1 MVINQIKVWLHLI
14 KSYGRWKNNH
24 LEIPKKLWSKKWW
37 MYLQMNV
44 ARWNT
49 KWSFWCCRN
58 FGFVMKKKVMQNEDF
73 DHFEPVFCGPEP
85 WKKLYHKPTI
95 KTSLFTISLKNQR
108 CLQNPSLRCRMFF
121 KIVDCNSNLT
131 QLYFYL
137 MFCILLKSLWIS
149 RKQCTVYHG
158 SS

>member
-1 MVINQIKVWLHLI
+1 MGDGKIIIWKYQKNSDQRNDECI
-14 KSYGRWKNNH
+14 SRWMLPDEIQNNH
-24 LEIPKKLWSKKWW
+24 SDVAGISGLWW
-37 MYLQMNV
+37 
-44 ARWNT
+44 
-49 KWSFWCCRN
+49 
-58 FGFVMKKKVMQNEDF
+58 KKVMQNEDF

-108 CLQNPSLRCRMFF
+108 CLQDPSLRCHMFF

>member
-1 MVINQIKVWLHLI
+1 M
-14 KSYGRWKNNH
+14 
-24 LEIPKKLWSKKWW
+24 
-37 MYLQMNV
+37 MNV
-44 ARWNT
+44 
-49 KWSFWCCRN
+49 SPDECCQ
-58 FGFVMKKKVMQNEDF
+58 MKYKMIILMLPEFRVCDEKKVMQNEDF

-108 CLQNPSLRCRMFF
+108 CLQNPSLRCHMFF

-137 MFCILLKSLWIS
+137 MFCILLKSL
-149 RKQCTVYHG
+149 
-158 SS
+158 